1 MSYNTYSYQST
12 MTNAVRVYDEKLK
25 KAGVIQSTY
34 YYDPVTYYQRIY
46 GSWPCRNFDRIIVR
60 FDGEGSDTIYQ
71 GRGCE
76 ILTLESTLAGS
87 AYSKLVLWYRFE
99 QSTGVLIGDWIDNVH
114 CRNKPDGD
122 TASINN
128 SGAPIGTRFLT
139 YNGTSQY
146 AIGGVTN
153 MPNNSMSIACWIKT
167 TSANSTIFSFG
178 GGLSNNL
185 ERAVK
190 LSSGK
195 IQLFEKNGGSETSLL
210 SSSTVNDGNWQH
222 IVCTIAGIS
231 STWKIYVNKVDVSAS
246 SVNGPGNSN
255 LAIVHTLIA
264 ISWVNGTVSNYYGG
278 SIDDLRIYNDVLTQ
292 SQINELCDMRTPFS
306 GVQTSAYS
314 DLIAWYRCEETS
326 GTTLSDNKGS
336 HDMTLHNST
345 YYTHVLNASV
355 DQGSNSIEFSRSS
368 TAKAYDSTTLSYGLA
383 KLDTLGS
390 INVDQFSVSCWI
402 RMTQTSYHATIWQF
416 GSPSN
421 YREIFI
427 RLVYIVDGGGYW
439 SVLQRYKETS
449 NSTNYNDGVES
460 SSGAVNYHNNVW
472 HNVVLTKSGNT
483 TSDTLKL
490 YINGSLIASTN
501 QTNSGGKDF
510 SGKIDHLAYGAGWH
524 NNKWNWWSKD
534 IQTDDYRIYN
544 RALTVSEIAELYATK

>member
-25 KAGVIQSTY
+25 KAGVIQSTS
-34 YYDPVTYYQRIY
+34 YYDPVTYYQRLY

-99 QSTGVLIGDWIDNVH
+99 ESTGTLIGDWIDNVH

-122 TASINN
+122 TAGSNT
-128 SGAPIGTRFLT
+128 SGSPVGTRFLT

-146 AIGGVTN
+146 AIGNVTN
-153 MPNNSMSIACWIKT
+153 MPNNTMSIAMWIKT
-167 TSANSTIFSFG
+167 TSDNSTIFSFG

-210 SSSTVNDGNWQH
+210 SSGTVNDGAWTH

-255 LAIVHTLIA
+255 LAIVHTLIG
-264 ISWVNGTVSNYYGG
+264 ISWVNGTISNYYGG
-278 SIDDLRIYNDVLTQ
+278 SIDDLRVYNDVLTQ
-292 SQINELCDMRTPFS
+292 GQIDELYDMRIPFN
-306 GVQTSAYS
+306 GTQTSAYS

-326 GTTLSDNKGS
+326 GATLSDNKGS
-336 HDMTLHNST
+336 HDMTLYNST
-345 YYTHVLNASV
+345 YYTHVAASV

-368 TAKAYDSTTLSYGLA
+368 NSKAYDSTSLNHGMSRLTP
-383 KLDTLGS
+383 LGS
-390 INVDQFSVSCWI
+390 LNGDAYSVSMWVKF
-402 RMTQTSYHATIWQF
+402 TQTSYHGTMWQF
-416 GSPSN
+416 NHPTHHATMH
-421 YREIFI
+421 RMT
-427 RLVYIVDGGGYW
+427 YIVDGGGYW
-439 SVLQRYKETS
+439 LYQIYYKETS
-449 NSTNYNDGVES
+449 GSTAYNDSFETTP
-460 SSGAVNYHNNVW
+460 GAVNYHDNNW
-472 HNVVLTKSGNT
+472 HHLVITKSGNT
-483 TSDTLKL
+483 VSDTIEL
-490 YINGSLIASTN
+490 YIDNALAKSASLTN
-501 QTNSGGKDF
+501 TGGKVWGFDSLTF
-510 SGKIDHLAYGAGWH
+510 GAGWH
-524 NNKWNWWSKD
+524 FNKWNWISKAMT
-534 IQTDDYRIYN
+534 TDDYRVYN
-544 RALTVSEIAELYATK
+544 RKLTASEVSELYATK